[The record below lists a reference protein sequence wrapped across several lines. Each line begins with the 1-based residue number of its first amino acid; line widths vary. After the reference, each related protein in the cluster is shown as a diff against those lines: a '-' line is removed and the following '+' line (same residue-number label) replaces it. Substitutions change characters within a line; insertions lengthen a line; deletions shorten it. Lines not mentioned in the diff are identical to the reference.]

1 LKIEVRSSGFSL
13 QRVGTSDGL
22 QAKARTPNLRAF
34 TLIEVILAIAIA
46 SGLLVVA
53 ISYYQRAADLR
64 GQLIAESQKLATIRL
79 LMDRISMDL
88 RTAIAEPRQGFSGTS
103 DYMKFAHAG
112 NPSPGNLADGAL
124 KLVTYSVITNGEST
138 NAVVIGFNR
147 VETPLVEM
155 RVAAATNQ
163 DALSFNGA
171 MDPATTLTNMFV
183 EPLTRA
189 IRMVHFRYF
198 DGAEWLDTWDSV
210 DLPMGVEVTFGTEPP
225 PQEPTDEEEEYGA
238 DLFRRV
244 IFVPSGRSSSV
255 WEDLP

>member
-1 LKIEVRSSGFSL
+1 
-13 QRVGTSDGL
+13 
-22 QAKARTPNLRAF
+22 
-34 TLIEVILAIAIA
+34 VIAA
-46 SGLLVVA
+46 GLLVVA
-53 ISYYQRAADLR
+53 ISYYQRSADLR
-64 GQLIAESQKLATIRL
+64 EQLLAESEKLTTIRL
-79 LMDRISMDL
+79 LMDRMSMDL

-155 RVAAATNQ
+155 RVAAPTNQ
-163 DALSFNGA
+163 EGLSFNGA
-171 MDPATTLTNMFV
+171 MDPATMLTNTFV

-189 IRMVHFRYF
+189 IRLVHFRYF
-198 DGAEWLDTWDSV
+198 DGSEWSESWDSV

-225 PQEPTDEEEEYGA
+225 SQDEEEEYAG

-244 IFVPSGRSSSV
+244 IFVPTGRSSSV